1 MQAWAKCVAQRV
13 YRQQVGRIAKRGS
26 VPPLTPTPN
35 VRKTNAMMKRLIL
48 ATCLVAMTGTA
59 ALATPACNAEV
70 DKTKADWQALRLES
84 GGKPSSMAQGVNG
97 HHHIQS
103 SVDSMRTHLAA
114 AQDLCKEGKDHESLL
129 HLDVLRAFLQL
140 PEIQHPTDHRY
151 LFNPK
156 G

>member
-1 MQAWAKCVAQRV
+1 
-13 YRQQVGRIAKRGS
+13 
-26 VPPLTPTPN
+26 
-35 VRKTNAMMKRLIL
+35 MKRLIL

-59 ALATPACNAEV
+59 ALAAPACNDEIE
-70 DKTKADWQALRLES
+70 KTKADWQALRLES
-84 GGKPSSMAQGVNG
+84 GGKPSSMAKGVEG

-103 SVDSMRTHLAA
+103 AVDSMRIHLAA

-151 LFNPK
+151 LYNPK